1 MVRTTVEELFD
12 SPDNY
17 RVIVDSAE
25 EGIWVADAD
34 AVIMF
39 VNKKVVDMLG
49 YDKEQ
54 ILGKKMYDFTDDENR
69 AIMKESLEDSRKGKR
84 DNYAYSIRN
93 KRGEFTPMM
102 VATTPMQDA
111 KGEFIGTVEFMSDIS
126 MQKKYEKE
134 LRDAQEQASM
144 YIDLMSHDINNLNQ
158 TAMGYLELAFEA
170 KTLDEAKE
178 LMKKPF
184 MALKNSSE
192 LIENVSKLKQAKTK
206 SLKYHAIDLCDV
218 FKGLVEEYS
227 HISGKDV
234 VINFKPLDRCYVVAN
249 SLIRDV
255 FSNLISNAIKHSEGV
270 RPLIINISIDP
281 FDENRKKY
289 YKVMVEDNGP
299 GIPDELKGR
308 IFGKF
313 QRGKTNA
320 SGKGLGLFL
329 VYTLVGDFQGKVWVE
344 DRVQGDY
351 TKGARFVVTLPVAEK

>member
-1 MVRTTVEELFD
+1 VKTTVEKLFGSTD
-12 SPDNY
+12 IY

-25 EGIWVADAD
+25 EGIWIADAD
-34 AVIMF
+34 GVITF
-39 VNKKVVDMLG
+39 TNKKVADQLG

-69 AIMKESLEDSRKGKR
+69 AIMIKSLEDSRKGKR
-84 DNYAYSIRN
+84 DNYAYSIHN
-93 KRGEFTPMM
+93 KYGDLIPMM
-102 VATTPMQDA
+102 VATTPMQNA

-126 MQKKYEKE
+126 TQKKYENE

-170 KTLDEAKE
+170 KTLEEAKE

-184 MALKNSSE
+184 MALENSSE
-192 LIENVSKLKQAKTK
+192 LIENVSKLKQAKAK
-206 SLKYHAIDLCDV
+206 SLKYHTIDICDV
-218 FKGLVEEYS
+218 FKSLVEQYS
-227 HISGKDV
+227 NISGKDV
-234 VINFKPLDRCYVVAN
+234 VINFKPLDRCFVVAN
-249 SLIRDV
+249 NLIRDV
-255 FSNLISNAIKHSEGV
+255 FSNLISNAIKHSTGV
-270 RPLIINISIDP
+270 RPLIINIYIDP
-281 FDENRKKY
+281 FEENGKKY

-313 QRGKTNA
+313 QRGKTKA

-329 VYTLVGDFQGKVWVE
+329 VHTLVGDFQGKVWVE
-344 DRVQGDY
+344 DRAQGDY